1 MALQKSM
8 KNIETHKT
16 MLTDLVANISNTTQ
30 ERMAELQNVEQDVK
44 LSVDNMKIQLDV
56 WYEEYKSKIDIRRQE
71 LQEISK
77 DALKKVTKC
86 LNKLTMFE
94 SSLVNMEQ
102 GKIDIEDIEEFTN
115 DHIQL
120 AVGDVDA
127 LVEATQVEN
136 VNICF
141 NPTEVVLSKSVVLGE
156 LDESTTTRQGAV
168 GGVRS
173 EAVAAIEDCPHKTF
187 EISEF
192 RRNEIFKDYHL
203 MTALPNGNIMLD
215 RDSVIDERLVK
226 VDTDSIFVNMST
238 LSVVRLDYETDS
250 LYAFCKD
257 TDKISVHRFNLVT
270 TAATAAAATAAAA
283 GRQVYKCTG
292 FVPTLPGINS
302 IDACFITNNQ
312 LCIGCGDVLTYFKIK
327 PLTAEADANTRFIE
341 KQSKMTLT
349 VDSKIRDVITTMN
362 AEIILV
368 CYNIIQNGSIEE
380 AVLYHVT
387 QDDAQLTVKHR
398 MNLCEKGTY
407 SFVRLFCPTSS
418 YIIAFISL
426 GNSKTQVCQT
436 RVNTDGSLSDPS
448 SIGEINVSM
457 FRICRLKSDPNTI
470 CASDY
475 NTKIVSYRVTESG
488 ALE

>member
-30 ERMAELQNVEQDVK
+30 ERMAELLSVEQDVK

-71 LQEISK
+71 LQGISK

-102 GKIDIEDIEEFTN
+102 GKIDVEDIEEFTN
-115 DHIQL
+115 DHIKF

-141 NPTEVVLSKSVVLGE
+141 KPSGVALSKSVVLGE
-156 LDESTTTRQGAV
+156 LDDSTTTRQGAV
-168 GGVRS
+168 GGVGS
-173 EAVAAIEDCPHKTF
+173 EAVAAIEDRPNKTF
-187 EISEF
+187 EITEF
-192 RRNEIFKDYHL
+192 RGNEISNNNGFI
-203 MTALPNGNIMLD
+203 TALPDGNIMLD
-215 RDSVIDERLVK
+215 RDKVVDERLVK
-226 VDTDSIFVNMST
+226 VDADPIFVNMSN
-238 LSVVRLDYETDS
+238 LSEVRLDYETDL
-250 LYAFCKD
+250 LYAFCED
-257 TDKISVHRFNLVT
+257 TDKISVHRFSLVT
-270 TAATAAAATAAAA
+270 TAA

-292 FVPTLPGINS
+292 FVPTLPGIDRIN
-302 IDACFITNNQ
+302 ACFITNNQ
-312 LCIGCGDVLTYFKIK
+312 LYIGSENVLTYFKIK
-327 PLTAEADANTRFIE
+327 PVTAGADTNTRFID
-341 KQSKMTLT
+341 KQSKMALT
-349 VDSKIRDVITTMN
+349 VDSTIRDIITTMN

-368 CYNIIQNGSIEE
+368 CFKIHEDDSRKE

-387 QDDAQLTVKHR
+387 QDAAQLIVKHR
-398 MNLCEKGTY
+398 TNLCKKGTY
-407 SFVRLFCPTSS
+407 SLVSLFCPTSS
-418 YIIAFISL
+418 YIIVFISFD
-426 GNSKTQVCQT
+426 NSKTRVYQT

-448 SIGEINVSM
+448 PIGEINLSTY
-457 FRICRLKSDPNTI
+457 RICRLKSDPNTI
-470 CASDY
+470 CAIDCFDID
-475 NTKIVSYRVTESG
+475 KIASYRVTESG
-488 ALE
+488 GLE